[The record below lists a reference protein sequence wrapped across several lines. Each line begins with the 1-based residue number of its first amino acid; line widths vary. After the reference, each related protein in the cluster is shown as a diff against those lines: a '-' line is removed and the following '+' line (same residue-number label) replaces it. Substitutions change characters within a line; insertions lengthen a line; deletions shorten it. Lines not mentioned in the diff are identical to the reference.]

1 MPALRILL
9 ALFLLIGS
17 AACGDDDGPTD
28 NDGGNNNN
36 NNGADFNNT
45 VSGTINGDSWT
56 ATNMAATR
64 NAAGGIVALTFVA
77 YGTNASQITFGIA
90 FGSAKTFTIDG
101 TAVQA
106 GFNYGGESYGENE
119 SGTITISTLT
129 ETGMKGTFTINAKTK
144 EGEDG
149 TATGSFDVAFN

>member
-9 ALFLLIGS
+9 ALFFLIGF
-17 AACGDDDGPTD
+17 AACGDDDSPTD
-28 NDGGNNNN
+28 SDGGNNN
-36 NNGADFNNT
+36 NNGADFSNK

-56 ATNMAATR
+56 ATNAAATR

-77 YGTNASQITFGIA
+77 YGTDASQITFGIA
-90 FGSAKTFTIDG
+90 FGSAKAFTIDG
-101 TAVQA
+101 AAVQA

-119 SGTITISTLT
+119 SGTVTVSTLT
-129 ETGMKGTFTINAKTK
+129 DKGMKGTFTINAKTK
-144 EGEDG
+144 EGEAG